1 MIAREKGRVM
11 KKVHVYEIKL
21 IDGTIY
27 RGEIVYK
34 DDKIIRIKLKNREII
49 ILSKAG
55 IMLIKDLGWQKL
67 KKYS

>member
-34 DDKIIRIKLKNREII
+34 DDKTIRIKLKNVEII

-55 IMLIKDLGWQKL
+55 IMLIKDLGWRNIKT
-67 KKYS
+67 